1 MNRLLL
7 HAHLVQR
14 SATRYTPAGLPALD
28 LSLKHESTVGQEGQP
43 RKLSF
48 ELRAVALGEVA
59 RSLNGVA
66 LGAALELAGFI
77 AQGRNG
83 RGWVFHITEF
93 SLPAATPE
101 ALPA

>member
-7 HAHLVQR
+7 HAQLVQR

-28 LSLKHESTVGQEGQP
+28 LSLKHESTVDQEGQP

-48 ELRAVALGEVA
+48 EMRALAVGEVA
-59 RSLNGVA
+59 RGLNGVA
-66 LGAALELAGFI
+66 LGAAVDLAGFI

-83 RGWVFHITEF
+83 RGWVFHVTEF
-93 SLPAATPE
+93 SVPAAAPDTV
-101 ALPA
+101 PA